1 MNPAGFDTAL
11 RLRASPDISGKDSP
25 SPPPCCNFLGNLR
38 WQDGV
43 DIILVAIIIYQVV
56 LILRGTQAIPVLAG
70 LFLLFLAYLVAR
82 QLQFFTLEWLLD
94 IIVKSFVLIVIILFQ
109 ADIRRV
115 LSRMG
120 KKALAPGGID
130 APLTVEEVCEAADTM
145 AGRYYRRPHRHG
157 AAISACPDFLEGA
170 IKLDALV
177 TKELLVTL
185 FWPHNPTHDGAVILQ
200 GDRAVAAG
208 CLLPLSRNPNLDP
221 ALGTRHRAASGDH
234 RAKRRP
240 GPGGL
245 RNLRTNLPGLRGK
258 LRRDLTRLQLRQ
270 ALRDLLET
278 PANNRGNWIDKLV
291 RHFKTQ

>member
-1 MNPAGFDTAL
+1 ML
-11 RLRASPDISGKDSP
+11 
-25 SPPPCCNFLGNLR
+25 NFLGNLR

-56 LILRGTQAIPVLAG
+56 LVLRGTQAVQVMAG
-70 LFLLFLAYLVAR
+70 LFLLFVAYVVAR
-82 QLQFFTLEWLLD
+82 QLEFFTLEWLLG

-109 ADIRRV
+109 ADIRRF
-115 LSRMG
+115 LSSMG
-120 KKALAPGGID
+120 KKALAPGGLQ
-130 APLTVEEVCEAADTM
+130 APLTVEEVCDAADTM
-145 AGRYYRRPHRHG
+145 ASRRIGALIVMERYIG
-157 AAISACPDFLEGA
+157 LSDFLERA

-185 FWPHNPTHDGAVILQ
+185 FWPHTPTHDGAVILQ

-208 CLLPLSRNPNLDP
+208 CLMPLSRNPNLDP
-221 ALGTRHRAASGDH
+221 TLGTRHRAAVGITEQSDALALVVSETSGQISLSY
-234 RAKRRP
+234 
-240 GPGGL
+240 G
-245 RNLRTNLPGLRGK
+245 GK

-270 ALRDLLET
+270 TLRDLLET

>member
-1 MNPAGFDTAL
+1 MWQ
-11 RLRASPDISGKDSP
+11 
-25 SPPPCCNFLGNLR
+25 FLSNLR

-43 DIILVAIIIYQVV
+43 DIILVAIVIYQVV
-56 LILRGTQAIPVLAG
+56 LILRGTQALPVLAG

-82 QLQFFTLEWLLD
+82 KLEFFTLEWLLD
-94 IIVKSFVLIVIILFQ
+94 IIVKSFVIIVIILFQ

-115 LSRMG
+115 LSQMG
-120 KKALAPGGID
+120 KKALTPGGIN

-145 AGRYYRRPHRHG
+145 ASRHIGALIVMERYIG
-157 AAISACPDFLEGA
+157 LSDFLERA

-185 FWPHNPTHDGAVILQ
+185 FWPHTPTHDGAVILQ

-221 ALGTRHRAASGDH
+221 TLGTRHRAAVGITEQSDALALVVSETSGQISL
-234 RAKRRP
+234 AQ
-240 GPGGL
+240 G
-245 RNLRTNLPGLRGK
+245 GK

-278 PANNRGNWIDKLV
+278 PAHNRGNWIDKLV

>member
-1 MNPAGFDTAL
+1 MFH
-11 RLRASPDISGKDSP
+11 
-25 SPPPCCNFLGNLR
+25 FLGNFR

-56 LILRGTQAIPVLAG
+56 LVLRGTQAIQVLAG

-82 QLQFFTLEWLLD
+82 QLEFFTLEWLLD

-120 KKALAPGGID
+120 KKALAPAGIHVPVT
-130 APLTVEEVCEAADTM
+130 AEEICDAADTLASRHM
-145 AGRYYRRPHRHG
+145 GALIVMERYIG
-157 AAISACPDFLEGA
+157 LSDFLDSA
-170 IKLDALV
+170 IKLDALIS
-177 TKELLVTL
+177 KELLVAL
-185 FWPHNPTHDGAVILQ
+185 FWPHNPTHDGAVIVQ

-208 CLLPLSRNPNLDP
+208 CLMPLSRNPNLDP
-221 ALGTRHRAASGDH
+221 TLGTRHRAAVGITEQSDALALVVSETSGQISL
-234 RAKRRP
+234 AQ
-240 GPGGL
+240 G
-245 RNLRTNLPGLRGK
+245 GK

-278 PANNRGNWIDKLV
+278 PADHKGNWLEKLV
-291 RHFKTQ
+291 RHLRT

>member
-1 MNPAGFDTAL
+1 ML
-11 RLRASPDISGKDSP
+11 Q
-25 SPPPCCNFLGNLR
+25 FLGNLR

-56 LILRGTQAIPVLAG
+56 LVLRGTQAIQVLAG

-82 QLQFFTLEWLLD
+82 QLEFFTLEWLLN
-94 IIVKSFVLIVIILFQ
+94 IIVKSFVIIVIILFQ

-120 KKALAPGGID
+120 KKALAPGGIN
-130 APLTVEEVCEAADTM
+130 APLTVEEVCDAADTLASRHIGALVVM
-145 AGRYYRRPHRHG
+145 ERYIG
-157 AAISACPDFLEGA
+157 LSDFIEGA

-185 FWPHNPTHDGAVILQ
+185 FWPHTPTHDGAVILQ
-200 GDRAVAAG
+200 GDQALAAG
-208 CLLPLSRNPNLDP
+208 CLMPLSRNPNLDP
-221 ALGTRHRAASGDH
+221 TLGTRHRAAVGITEQSDALALVVSETSGQISL
-234 RAKRRP
+234 AQ
-240 GPGGL
+240 G
-245 RNLRTNLPGLRGK
+245 GK

-278 PANNRGNWIDKLV
+278 PANNKGNWIEKLV
-291 RHFKTQ
+291 RYIRPQ

>member
-1 MNPAGFDTAL
+1 ML
-11 RLRASPDISGKDSP
+11 
-25 SPPPCCNFLGNLR
+25 NFLGNLR

-94 IIVKSFVLIVIILFQ
+94 IIVKSFVLIIIILFQ

-115 LSRMG
+115 LSQMG
-120 KKALAPGGID
+120 KKALAPGGIN
-130 APLTVEEVCEAADTM
+130 APLTVEEVCEAADTLASRHIGALIVM
-145 AGRYYRRPHRHG
+145 ERYIG
-157 AAISACPDFLEGA
+157 LSDFLEGA

-185 FWPHNPTHDGAVILQ
+185 FWPHTPTHDGAVILQ

-221 ALGTRHRAASGDH
+221 TLGTRHRAAVGVSEQSDALALVVSETSGQLSL
-234 RAKRRP
+234 AY
-240 GPGGL
+240 G
-245 RNLRTNLPGLRGK
+245 GK

-270 ALRDLLET
+270 TLRDLLET
-278 PANNRGNWIDKLV
+278 PAHNRGNWIDKLV

>member
-1 MNPAGFDTAL
+1 MWQ
-11 RLRASPDISGKDSP
+11 
-25 SPPPCCNFLGNLR
+25 FLANLR

-56 LILRGTQAIPVLAG
+56 LVLRGTQAIQILAG

-82 QLQFFTLEWLLD
+82 QLEFFTLEWLLD
-94 IIVKSFVLIVIILFQ
+94 ILVKSFVLIVIILFQ

-120 KKALAPGGID
+120 KKALAPSGVY
-130 APLTVEEVCEAADTM
+130 APITAEEVCDATDTLADRHIGALIIM
-145 AGRYYRRPHRHG
+145 ERYIG
-157 AAISACPDFLEGA
+157 LSDFLEGA

-177 TKELLVTL
+177 TKELLVSL
-185 FWPHNPTHDGAVILQ
+185 FWPHNPTHDGAVIIQ

-208 CLLPLSRNPNLDP
+208 CLMPLSRNPNLDP
-221 ALGTRHRAASGDH
+221 TLGTRHRAAVGITEQSDALAVVVSETSGQISL
-234 RAKRRP
+234 AQ
-240 GPGGL
+240 G
-245 RNLRTNLPGLRGK
+245 GK

-278 PANNRGNWIDKLV
+278 PANHKGNWLEKLV
-291 RHFKTQ
+291 RHLKT